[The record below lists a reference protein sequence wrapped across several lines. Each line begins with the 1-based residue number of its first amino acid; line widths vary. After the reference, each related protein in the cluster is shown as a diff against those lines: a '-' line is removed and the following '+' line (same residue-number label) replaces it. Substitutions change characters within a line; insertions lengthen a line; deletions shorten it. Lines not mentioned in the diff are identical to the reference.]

1 MKVILNSIVK
11 VQDRLGKVI
20 AQNGSTCDI
29 LIMDLET
36 FDLEKKMDIPSHE
49 LEVLDHGKETSFED
63 FFDSNDFDSFVQE
76 LIFSHE
82 NGQADKLMDHVLN
95 NAFAQETFIFDLNE
109 VDYDKILYSFI
120 KNYSL

>member
-11 VQDRLGKVI
+11 IQDRLGKVI
-20 AQNGSTCDI
+20 AQNGSMCDI

-36 FDLEKKMDIPSHE
+36 FDLEKKMGISSHE
-49 LEVLDHGKETSFED
+49 LEVLENGKETSFED
-63 FFDSNDFDSFVQE
+63 YFDSNDFDAFIQD

-82 NGQADKLMDHVLN
+82 NGQTDKLMSHILH
-95 NAFAQETFIFDLNE
+95 NAVAKDTFIFDLNE

-120 KNYSL
+120 KDY